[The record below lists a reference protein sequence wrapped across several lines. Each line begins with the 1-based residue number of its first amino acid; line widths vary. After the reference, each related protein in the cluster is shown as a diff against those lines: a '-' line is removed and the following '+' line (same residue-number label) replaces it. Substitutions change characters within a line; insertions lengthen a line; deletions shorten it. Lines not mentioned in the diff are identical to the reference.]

1 MGLEQIT
8 STVWQQIA
16 SAGLPS
22 LLMAIAVW
30 WLQKNCSQMVAVL
43 NQERSER
50 LDMMES
56 HVKECEED
64 RKRINEKVF
73 DLAEKIGEL
82 KAANFSLQN
91 KHKNPS
97 NEQ

>member
-1 MGLEQIT
+1 
-8 STVWQQIA
+8 
-16 SAGLPS
+16 
-22 LLMAIAVW
+22 
-30 WLQKNCSQMVAVL
+30 
-43 NQERSER
+43 
-50 LDMMES
+50 MMES

-91 KHKNPS
+91 KRKNPS
-97 NEQ
+97 KEL